1 MKAIIADRTEA
12 TTKQAT
18 IPSRKISLPFPD
30 PLDIDEANDELV
42 ITTRRAIGRVALVA
56 TEAANRFYRE
66 SIPHDPMAWMFAP
79 RQLFEGGSAIDA
91 CLGRDDCMRAILVHG
106 LGLGLDVER
115 PAIDVLLASEE
126 DEDGGSAD
134 RYIHPWFMQDY
145 SEPDHVRKT
154 PRKSFRLRLYTATI
168 VDTRDNRML
177 QAFHASVAQNIG
189 EVRARLA
196 GRFGCDIA
204 QAADIRVGIHPAS
217 PLVVSLV
224 PTPVLEMLKAL
235 GAESS
240 RRKVRTFAIDIEQ
253 SIQA

>member
-1 MKAIIADRTEA
+1 MKSIIADRTEA
-12 TTKQAT
+12 TANRAP
-18 IPSRKISLPFPD
+18 IPCHKIGPQFPD

-42 ITTRRAIGRVALVA
+42 FTTRRAIGRVALVA

-79 RQLFEGGSAIDA
+79 RKIFEGGSAIDA
-91 CLGRDDCMRAILVHG
+91 CLSRDDCMRAILVHG
-106 LGLGLDVER
+106 LGLGLDIER
-115 PAIDVLLASEE
+115 GAIDILLASEE
-126 DEDGGSAD
+126 EEDTGSDEQ
-134 RYIHPWFMQDY
+134 YIHPWFIQDY
-145 SEPDHVRKT
+145 SEPHHRRKT
-154 PRKSFRLRLYTATI
+154 PRKSSRLRLYTATI

-177 QAFHASVAQNIG
+177 QAFHASVARNIG
-189 EVRARLA
+189 EVQARLA

-204 QAADIRVGIHPAS
+204 EAADIRVGIHPAS

-235 GAESS
+235 AAESG

>member
-1 MKAIIADRTEA
+1 MKSLIADRTEA
-12 TTKQAT
+12 TTNRAPTRCYKVGPQ
-18 IPSRKISLPFPD
+18 FPD

-91 CLGRDDCMRAILVHG
+91 CLSRDDCMRAILVHG

-115 PAIDVLLASEE
+115 AAIDVLLASE
-126 DEDGGSAD
+126 DDDDASSDD
-134 RYIHPWFMQDY
+134 RYVHPWFIQDH
-145 SEPDHVRKT
+145 SEPDHFRNT
-154 PRKSFRLRLYTATI
+154 PRKSSRLRLYTATI

-177 QAFHASVAQNIG
+177 QAFHASVARNVG
-189 EVRARLA
+189 EVQARLA

-204 QAADIRVGIHPAS
+204 EAADIRVGIHPAS

-235 GAESS
+235 AAESS
-240 RRKVRTFAIDIEQ
+240 RRRVRTFAIDIEQ

>member
-1 MKAIIADRTEA
+1 MRAIIADQTEA
-12 TTKQAT
+12 TTNRAP
-18 IPSRKISLPFPD
+18 IPCHEISPPFPD
-30 PLDIDEANDELV
+30 PLDIDEASDELV

-79 RQLFEGGSAIDA
+79 RQLFEGGSAVDA
-91 CLGRDDCMRAILVHG
+91 CLSRDDCMRAILVHG

-115 PAIDVLLASEE
+115 AAIDVLLAAEE
-126 DEDGGSAD
+126 DEDSSD
-134 RYIHPWFMQDY
+134 DQYIHPWFIQGH

-154 PRKSFRLRLYTATI
+154 PRNRSRLRLYTATI

-177 QAFHASVAQNIG
+177 QAFHASVARNIG
-189 EVRARLA
+189 EVQARLA

-204 QAADIRVGIHPAS
+204 EAADIRVGVHPAS

-235 GAESS
+235 AAESS